1 MGKDL
6 PSEQRSGCR
15 QKIADSNS
23 DQQNNNILQT
33 NLGIVRNFEQGIP
46 TEMIVTSSGIS
57 ESSAERARASLD
69 AQVAQIQ
76 AEGKL
81 EPGKSS
87 HEKLTWTPETIAVAQ
102 EFQKT
107 VDLTPLKSLGV
118 DAKQEDIQ
126 WVMPIIYSNVLP
138 DPLKYDK
145 SGPKEGIIGILALG
159 IVQLPEYGDSG
170 EVEIESGSAAFFL
183 ESDSVVYRSCGGSRG
198 ILNVRNILH
207 HHGQSPG
214 VGKVC
219 CIDVSCHVWKYCELP
234 LPTCISLHRGG

>member
-1 MGKDL
+1 MGESESPTILGQAVGHPLHPTL
-6 PSEQRSGCR
+6 PAASTSRTCPLSKGAGAAKR
-15 QKIADSNS
+15 LRDSNS
-23 DQQNNNILQT
+23 DQQDNNLPQINVR
-33 NLGIVRNFEQGIP
+33 IVRNFDQEIP

-57 ESSAERARASLD
+57 ESIAERARASLD

-198 ILNVRNILH
+198 ILF
-207 HHGQSPG
+207 
-214 VGKVC
+214 
-219 CIDVSCHVWKYCELP
+219 Y
-234 LPTCISLHRGG
+234 ISIKKP

>member
-1 MGKDL
+1 L
-6 PSEQRSGCR
+6 R
-15 QKIADSNS
+15 DSNS

-102 EFQKT
+102 EFQKVSLHNALIASPSADRPKQT

-198 ILNVRNILH
+198 ILF
-207 HHGQSPG
+207 
-214 VGKVC
+214 
-219 CIDVSCHVWKYCELP
+219 Y
-234 LPTCISLHRGG
+234 ISIKKP